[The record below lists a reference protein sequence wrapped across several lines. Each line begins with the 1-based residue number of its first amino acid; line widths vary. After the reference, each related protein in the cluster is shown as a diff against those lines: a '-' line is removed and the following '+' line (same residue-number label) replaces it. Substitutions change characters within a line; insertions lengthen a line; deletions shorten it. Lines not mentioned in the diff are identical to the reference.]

1 MIFLG
6 TNSKTPSELRNV
18 SGILL
23 ELPHDNTETLCILD
37 CGAGTYEQFVYQ
49 YAPEELEKKLLSL
62 KVIFMTHLHAD
73 HNLGI
78 IDLIK
83 KRIDLLKRKNLSV

>member
-1 MIFLG
+1 M
-6 TNSKTPSELRNV
+6 
-18 SGILL
+18 
-23 ELPHDNTETLCILD
+23 D

-49 YAPEELEKKLLSL
+49 YTPEELDKKLMSL

-78 IDLIK
+78 VDLIK
-83 KRIDLLKRKNLSV
+83 RRNDLIKRKGLQLEDHKLFVILPFNTLSWFYGYCKVV